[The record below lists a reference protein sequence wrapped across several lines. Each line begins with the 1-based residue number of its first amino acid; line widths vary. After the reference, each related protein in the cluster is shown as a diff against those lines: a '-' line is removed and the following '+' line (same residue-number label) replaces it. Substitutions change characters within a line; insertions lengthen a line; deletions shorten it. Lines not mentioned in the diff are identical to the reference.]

1 MITLKKIT
9 YLNQIGQRP
18 QLEDSIYPKAGS
30 ATTADKLF
38 LVCDG
43 VGGES
48 MGEEASRIVSE
59 ELPVYFKKNPPPATG
74 LTKTYINDAQQHALN
89 TMRVFA
95 AIHPEAIKMSTTLT
109 MAHLEK
115 DHVTIAWCGDSRIYH
130 LRNGEVVWKSID
142 HSLVANLVKQGEIT
156 EEQAATHPN
165 RNVITRSLS
174 ASGGASEI
182 ELHRIDDIRDNDYLL
197 LCTDGVLEQIN
208 EDRLKGILLNDNDDK
223 EGLFM
228 TYCKDKTRDNFSL
241 YLLKLGSDKK
251 AVPAGAM
258 GKSKGISPLIFVLIA
273 VLALLILGG
282 IFNKQVLGL
291 LDGTKKD
298 TTETHTVKDKPKLVE
313 PDPVPAGGA
322 VEPTHTDKPTSTK
335 PKTGGNQKPAVTT
348 GGTTATP
355 QGGKPAKPAGT
366 TGAAGTGK
374 PPVDIKPGAGS
385 DGNPGRTTNGSGG
398 SGTGGNGDNGSS
410 GNQRKT
416 EQDPA
421 VSPTDKPLDRIKDR
435 VKSTQHKLDS
445 IKKAKLDSIK
455 VRRVSHDI

>member
-1 MITLKKIT
+1 MITLKKIN

-30 ATTADKLF
+30 ATPADKLF

-223 EGLFM
+223 EDLFM

-251 AVPAGAM
+251 AAPVGAM
-258 GKSKGISPLIFVLIA
+258 GKSKGISPLIWVLIA

-282 IFNKQVLGL
+282 IFNHQIRQLFG
-291 LDGTKKD
+291 GTKTD
-298 TTETHTVKDKPKLVE
+298 TTETHTVKDKPKLVD

-335 PKTGGNQKPAVTT
+335 PKTDGNRKPAVTT

-355 QGGKPAKPAGT
+355 RGGKPVKPA
-366 TGAAGTGK
+366 
-374 PPVDIKPGAGS
+374 PVVTQPDPDQKPGGASGS
-385 DGNPGRTTNGSGG
+385 DPGRTLNG
-398 SGTGGNGDNGSS
+398 GTGDN

-421 VSPTDKPLDRIKDR
+421 VSPTDKPLDRIKDK

-445 IKKAKLDSIK
+445 IKKAKLDSIR
-455 VRRVSHDI
+455 VRKVSHDI